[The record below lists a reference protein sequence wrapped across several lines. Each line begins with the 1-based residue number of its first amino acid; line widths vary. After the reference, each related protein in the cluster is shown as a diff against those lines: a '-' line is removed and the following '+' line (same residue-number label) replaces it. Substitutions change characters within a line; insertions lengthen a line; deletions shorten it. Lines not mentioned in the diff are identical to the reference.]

1 MKTELTEA
9 LWLSERREFSLAEFV
24 ELSGLSEAELRELV
38 DYGALEP
45 ANPQAEQWTF
55 SAERVIVAR
64 TVCRLRNDFGL
75 DMHGLALIFIYLDR
89 IRDLEAQL
97 RELHARLPHWSR

>member
-1 MKTELTEA
+1 MKAELNEA

-55 SAERVIVAR
+55 SAERVITAR
-64 TVCRLRNDFGL
+64 TACRLRHDFDL
-75 DMHGLALIFIYLDR
+75 DMHGLALILTYLGQ
-89 IRDLEAQL
+89 IHDLEMQL
-97 RELHARLPHWSR
+97 QDLRAKLPHWLR

>member
-1 MKTELTEA
+1 MKAELNEA

-55 SAERVIVAR
+55 SAERVIAAR
-64 TVCRLRNDFGL
+64 TACRLRNDFDL
-75 DMHGLALIFIYLDR
+75 DMHGLALILIYLDR

-97 RELHARLPHWSR
+97 QDLRARLPHWLR

>member
-1 MKTELTEA
+1 MKPEPTEA
-9 LWLSERREFSLAEFV
+9 LWLSEHREFLLTEFV

-55 SAERVIVAR
+55 SAERVIAAR
-64 TVCRLRNDFGL
+64 SACRLRHDFDL
-75 DMHGLALIFIYLDR
+75 DMHGLALILIYLGQ
-89 IRDLEAQL
+89 IHDLEMQL
-97 RELHARLPHWSR
+97 QDLRAKLPHWLR

>member
-1 MKTELTEA
+1 MKAELNEA

-45 ANPQAEQWTF
+45 ANPQAVQWTF
-55 SAERVIVAR
+55 SAERVITAR
-64 TVCRLRNDFGL
+64 TACRLRNDFDL
-75 DMHGLALIFIYLDR
+75 DMHGLALILIYLDR

-97 RELHARLPHWSR
+97 QDLRARLPHWLR

>member
-1 MKTELTEA
+1 MKAELNEA

-38 DYGALEP
+38 DYGALEQT
-45 ANPQAEQWTF
+45 NPQAEQWTF
-55 SAERVIVAR
+55 SAERVIAAR
-64 TVCRLRNDFGL
+64 AACRLRNDFDL
-75 DMHGLALIFIYLDR
+75 DMHGLALILIYLDR

-97 RELHARLPHWSR
+97 QDLRARLPHWLR

>member
-1 MKTELTEA
+1 MKPEPSDA

-24 ELSGLSEAELRELV
+24 ELSGLTEKELRELV

-45 ANPQAEQWTF
+45 VNLQAEQWIF
-55 SAERVIVAR
+55 SAERVIAAR
-64 TVCRLRNDFGL
+64 TACRLRHDFDL
-75 DMHGLALIFIYLDR
+75 DLHGLALILIYLER

-97 RELHARLPHWSR
+97 QDLRAKLPHWLR

>member
-1 MKTELTEA
+1 MRTEPTEA

-24 ELSGLSEAELRELV
+24 EVSGLSEKELRELV

-45 ANPQAEQWTF
+45 ANPHAEQWTF
-55 SAERVIVAR
+55 SAERVIAAR
-64 TVCRLRNDFGL
+64 TACRLCHDFDL
-75 DMHGLALIFIYLDR
+75 DMHGLALILIYLER

-97 RELHARLPHWSR
+97 QELRAKLPHWLR

>member
-1 MKTELTEA
+1 AELNVA

-24 ELSGLSEAELRELV
+24 ELCGLSEAELRELV

-55 SAERVIVAR
+55 SAERVVAAR
-64 TVCRLRNDFGL
+64 TACRLRNDFDL
-75 DMHGLALIFIYLDR
+75 DMHGLALILLYLNR

-97 RELHARLPHWSR
+97 QDLRARLPRWSR